1 MVIGR
6 PGYDNYLVAHAVA
19 ERGRVSSVDVT
30 NALVALHQ
38 TDDDGVKAG
47 HRARLDRVYNLKLIG
62 QQWRDGRTTDCPWR
76 VEQFPRGWFALLRR
90 GTRAGTAFDDD
101 LLRAE
106 RAWLQ
111 QWIRPEDVCVEVEER
126 VVSGVLGE
134 LCRRMVVMVR
144 QGDYVEQASERRV
157 KRSEMKEVL
166 PWNVEVVSQQ
176 RKREERR
183 ECAWDEGVE
192 ALPEGVDVVVLNGR
206 CAVHMAMD
214 VGGKLKEGGVLIVRG
229 TKLREEARLPYKVIG
244 E

>member
-47 HRARLDRVYNLKLIG
+47 HRARLDRVYNLRLIG
-62 QQWRDGRTTDCPWR
+62 EQWRDGRTVNCPWR

-90 GTRAGTAFDDD
+90 GTRTGTAFDDD
-101 LLRAE
+101 LLRTE

-111 QWIRPEDVCVEVEER
+111 QWVRPRDVCVEVEER

-134 LCRRMVVMVR
+134 LCRRVVVVVR
-144 QGDYVEQASERRV
+144 QGDYVEQASEGCV
-157 KRSEMKEVL
+157 KSSEMKEVL
-166 PWNVEVVSQQ
+166 PLNVEVVSRQ
-176 RKREERR
+176 RRRAEGR
-183 ECAWDEGVE
+183 ECVWDEGVE
-192 ALPEGVDVVVLNGR
+192 VLPEGVDVVVLNGK
-206 CAVHMAMD
+206 CAVQMAME

-229 TKLREEARLPYKVIG
+229 AKLKEEAGLFYKVIG